1 MITTHNERIPLE
13 QSRGVDP
20 KYKDTFLNAEV
31 GLTHVDLG
39 GQFIRVNPYLCQF
52 LGYEEKELLSMSF
65 KDISLPEELPDSVKW
80 ISSVLAGE
88 TDTAFSKI
96 KQYRHKQGHWVWAKL
111 TTNLMRSEA
120 GEPDYFVSSIQ
131 DVSELIKVQTQLDD
145 SLTQLKMA
153 YAELKELSTIDSLT
167 SALNVVAFRERLNEA
182 IERYKRTKESATLLF
197 LDLDSFKDVNDKHG
211 HVAGDHVLIQ
221 LVDTIK
227 SAIRGVD
234 YIGRLGGDEFAVLL
248 TNTTKAQSA
257 ELRKRLG
264 SSVSINLGVEEAQ
277 LTTGVSM
284 GASELNQEISSV
296 EQWISASDK
305 MMYTDKEKRQKT
317 QV

>member
-1 MITTHNERIPLE
+1 MVTTQNERSPLR
-13 QSRGVDP
+13 QTRGVDP

-31 GLTHVDLG
+31 GLTHVDLD

-52 LGYEEKELLSMSF
+52 WGYEESELLSMSF
-65 KDISLPEELPDSVKW
+65 KHISRPEELPESVDW
-80 ISSVLAGE
+80 IRSVLAGE

-111 TTNLMRSEA
+111 TTKLMRSEA

-131 DVSELIKVQTQLDD
+131 DVSELIKVQTQLDN
-145 SLTQLKMA
+145 SLTQLKIA
-153 YAELKELSTIDSLT
+153 YAELKELSTTDSLT
-167 SALNVVAFRERLNEA
+167 SALNVLAFREHLNEA
-182 IERYKRTKESATLLF
+182 IERYKRTKEIATLFF

-211 HVAGDHVLIQ
+211 HVAGDHVLIE

-264 SSVSINLGVEEAQ
+264 NTVSITFGPEGEQ

-284 GASELNQEISSV
+284 GISELGQEISTV

-305 MMYTDKEKRQKT
+305 MMYSDKEKREKT